1 MATYQIKIVG
11 VHYAVNTDYAL
22 HAEENEDM
30 HIRTTERLNELD
42 ELRPKVVLIPEPSN
56 PADTHAVMARTQGK
70 RIGYVAK
77 TQLDTVHALI
87 QANGG
92 KPLRADICEV
102 EARKHGW
109 LFVELQADEE
119 VTVVPLQKP
128 VDDWSGWTCT
138 LPTIAPDDAQFAREE
153 AEAMLDESIRK
164 GDVDDLDLIEEY
176 LRLWLTNALHD
187 LSHEAH
193 LTREHYIMW
202 LKEAENAASSSRIKA
217 LIVAL
222 EKQRTAICGNKRMH
236 IRTDVWWKTLMESA
250 EMNLLWKTWLTR
262 VESDLEQGLQEI
274 SAPLKA
280 LPHDL
285 FALIDEKGLFF
296 SRLHYAHVPRIVF
309 WQIVS
314 LMLLRERTLL
324 EMEGGRNQ
332 CRETRHWLEE
342 QSMSK
347 MDTVSEPHPEEGCS
361 VSGHPQDFEETFTPV
376 IPKELETPEA
386 KKILA
391 RLQKKGILD
400 EDLQPSKLVGWQ
412 KGVLAF
418 ELGERLNIRY
428 RWKVMCTF
436 WRCNVGTVRSNYSK
450 KFGTEKCIEFTK
462 KIKALL
468 Y

>member
-1 MATYQIKIVG
+1 LFPELCIIFVISSKNVEKNMATYQIKIVG
-11 VHYAVNTDYAL
+11 VHYAVNTDYTL

-42 ELRPKVVLIPEPSN
+42 KLRPKVVLIPEPSN
-56 PADTHAVMARTQGK
+56 PADAHAVMARTQGK

-92 KPLRADICEV
+92 KPLRADICGV

-119 VTVVPLQKP
+119 VPVVSLQKP
-128 VDDWSGWTCT
+128 SDDWNGWTCT
-138 LPTIAPDDAQFAREE
+138 LPAIAPDDAQFAREE
-153 AEAMLDESIRK
+153 AETMLDESMRK
-164 GDVDDLDLIEEY
+164 NNFDDLDLIEEY
-176 LRLWLTNALHD
+176 IRLWLTNALHD

-193 LTREHYIMW
+193 LTREHYIAW
-202 LKEAENAASSSRIKA
+202 LKEAEDAASSPRIKA
-217 LIVAL
+217 LIGNL

-236 IRTDVWWKTLMESA
+236 IRTDVWWKNLMEST
-250 EMNLLWKTWLTR
+250 EMNLLWKTWMTR
-262 VESDLEQGLQEI
+262 VESNLELGLQEI
-274 SAPLKA
+274 ITPLKA

-296 SRLHYAHVPRIVF
+296 SRLHYTHVPRIAF

-324 EMEGGRNQ
+324 EMEGWGS
-332 CRETRHWLEE
+332 ETLHLVEE
-342 QSMSK
+342 
-347 MDTVSEPHPEEGCS
+347 P
-361 VSGHPQDFEETFTPV
+361 EETFTPV

-418 ELGERLNIRY
+418 ELSERLGIKDK
-428 RWKVMCTF
+428 WEVMCTL
-436 WRCNVGTVRSNYSK
+436 WRCNVGTTRANYSK
-450 KFGTEKCIEFTK
+450 NFGTEKCIEFTK
-462 KIKALL
+462 KIKALI

>member
-11 VHYAVNTDYAL
+11 IHYAVNTDYTL

-42 ELRPKVVLIPEPSN
+42 KLRPKVVLIPEPSN
-56 PADTHAVMARTQGK
+56 PADAHAVMARTQGK

-119 VTVVPLQKP
+119 VPVVPLQKP

-153 AEAMLDESIRK
+153 AEAILDESIRK
-164 GDVDDLDLIEEY
+164 GDIDDLDLIEEY

-193 LTREHYIMW
+193 LTREHYITW

-250 EMNLLWKTWLTR
+250 EMNLLWKTWLAR

-274 SAPLKA
+274 STPLKT

-285 FALIDEKGLFF
+285 FALVDEKGLFF
-296 SRLHYAHVPRIVF
+296 SRLHYAHVPRIAF

-314 LMLLRERTLL
+314 LMLLRERTLC
-324 EMEGGRNQ
+324 EMEGWDS
-332 CRETRHWLEE
+332 ETLHPVEE
-342 QSMSK
+342 
-347 MDTVSEPHPEEGCS
+347 PEEA
-361 VSGHPQDFEETFTPV
+361 FTPV

-391 RLQKKGILD
+391 RLQKKGYLD

-418 ELGERLNIRY
+418 ELSERLGIKEK
-428 RWKVMCTF
+428 WKVMCTF
-436 WRCNVGTVRSNYSK
+436 WRCNEGTTRSNYSK

-462 KIKALL
+462 KIKALI